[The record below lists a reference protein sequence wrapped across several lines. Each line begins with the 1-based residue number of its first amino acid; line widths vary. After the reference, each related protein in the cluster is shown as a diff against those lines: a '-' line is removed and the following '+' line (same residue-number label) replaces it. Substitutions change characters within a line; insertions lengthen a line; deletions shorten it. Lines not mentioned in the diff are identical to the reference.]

1 MKNFYELFSVSV
13 PKGQR
18 ENSPAFQRRDR
29 VTVQTS
35 PEVTIERVRHD
46 KFQPSLRDS
55 AYSHFRP
62 GVKTP
67 GYFRM
72 FLRNKAAAFTAV
84 ALFSN
89 AFLFS
94 AAAQGD
100 MNGRSGGPG
109 SNPQDTT
116 LLDQSAVASRPEE
129 IKFPSLNYQPPSPE
143 QYRVKLK
150 SGPIAYVVPDR
161 ELPLVNIAIYVH
173 TGEYLDPK
181 GKEGLAGLTGYLLTR
196 GGAGTNS
203 ADQLEE
209 RLAFLSA
216 GLSSGISGTQG
227 SVNLNLLSK
236 DLDEGLHILGD
247 VLFAPRFQ
255 DDKIALRKQQILQ
268 GMEQRNDDT
277 SSIEGRESG
286 FLAFGEQFWDN
297 QYSTKASID
306 SITREDIEAFHRKWF
321 VPANFVVAVSGDFD
335 RDEMIAKLDKLF
347 NMAIWRAVPNPP
359 VVPTNTEF
367 AATGTY
373 LVNKP
378 EVNQGRVDMM
388 LPGIT
393 RDNPDYF
400 SIIVMNDILG
410 GGGFTSRIMNRV
422 RTEEGLAYD
431 AHSSFP
437 GGVYYPLTFSVGYQ
451 SKSRT
456 VAYAASLA
464 IEEIKKLQSAPPT
477 DLELTTS
484 KRGFI
489 DRFPGLFSTKDRIA
503 GIFAQEEFTG
513 RYAKDPEFYKKY
525 RDRIGAVTAQDVQR
539 VAQKYLDL
547 SKLVVLA
554 VGNKDDILLGYP
566 SHPVSFKDLAGG
578 HFTELPLRDPM
589 TMKPLPLAEEKK
601 P

>member
-1 MKNFYELFSVSV
+1 MKNFYLSNFAGV
-13 PKGQR
+13 PQGQN

-29 VTVQTS
+29 RAEGSS
-35 PEVTIERVRHD
+35 PEGTDERVRH
-46 KFQPSLRDS
+46 KQSQPSLRD
-55 AYSHFRP
+55 
-62 GVKTP
+62 
-67 GYFRM
+67 
-72 FLRNKAAAFTAV
+72 KAAAFLTATMLCTAFSAV
-84 ALFSN
+84 A
-89 AFLFS
+89 
-94 AAAQGD
+94 QVG
-100 MNGRSGGPG
+100 GGGPG
-109 SNPQDTT
+109 SNPKDTT
-116 LLDQSAVASRPEE
+116 LLDKSAVAARPEE
-129 IKFPSLNYQPPSPE
+129 LKFPPLNYQPPAPE
-143 QYRVKLK
+143 QFRVQLK
-150 SGPIAYVVPDR
+150 SGAIAYIVPDR
-161 ELPLVNIAIYVH
+161 ELPLVSIAIYIH
-173 TGEYLDPK
+173 TGEYVEPA
-181 GKEGLAGLTGYLLTR
+181 GKEGLASFTGYLLAR

-209 RLAFLSA
+209 RLAFLAA
-216 GLSSGISGTQG
+216 GLGSDISGTQG
-227 SVNLNLLSK
+227 SVSMNLLSK
-236 DLDEGLHILGD
+236 DLDEGLSILKD

-255 DDKIALRKQQILQ
+255 DDKIALRKQQLLQ
-268 GMEQRNDDT
+268 SMEQRNDDT
-277 SSIEGRESG
+277 SSIEGREAG
-286 FLAFGEQFWDN
+286 FLAYGEKFWDN

-306 SITREDIEAFHRKWF
+306 SITREDLEAFHRKWF
-321 VPANFVVAVSGDFD
+321 VPANFVIAVSGDFD

-347 NMAIWRAVPNPP
+347 SGAIGRTVPNPP
-359 VVPTNTEF
+359 VIPTNTVF
-367 AATGTY
+367 AAPGAY

-431 AHSSFP
+431 AHTSFP

-489 DRFPGLFSTKDRIA
+489 DRFPGLFSTKSRVA
-503 GIFAQEEFTG
+503 SIFAQEEFTG

-547 SKLVVLA
+547 SKLVMLA

-566 SHPVSFKDLAGG
+566 THPVKFQDLAGG
-578 HFTELPLRDPM
+578 KFTELPLRDPM
-589 TMKPLPLAEEKK
+589 TMKVLPLGEEKK